1 MSGDSSRSVK
11 AALGRLG
18 RFILS
23 YGAGLGNFCHVIKY
37 NLFNYLIIIIFNFY
51 SKEGKT

>member
-37 NLFNYLIIIIFNFY
+37 NLGYLIIIIFNSY